1 MIEQDGIRARSGA
14 WVRSK
19 AEENDLRRYARTL
32 SEHRWLILL
41 TTLIAMVAAILYV
54 ETAKPVYQAEAD
66 VLVSA
71 VSTTN
76 DSVLN
81 GLSLV
86 TASSDPSR
94 DVQTAAHVI
103 VTNAVAQATLT
114 KLALPGTPQQLL
126 KRISVQPVAQS
137 DIVALTAQ
145 AETATAAAALANA
158 FAQEAITQR
167 RLQFGVLLDA
177 EITQLKVQLGHTPP
191 PTAQTAAEQSRLA
204 QLETL
209 RSIPL
214 PDMRVSTPAVA
225 PSSRTSPRVKLSVG
239 AGVIGGLV
247 LGLVAAFALEV
258 FDPRLRRED
267 QLRDLFRLPVLTRV
281 PREGGTRG
289 LGHTLN
295 RLPIIGRLVQRRRA
309 RNARPRLPEGLSPAS
324 LEAYRTLRARLL
336 ASRPDHRRTSRSIL
350 VTSASPSEGKTT
362 SAINLAVSLAWSGA
376 SVILIEADLR
386 RPSVGRALG
395 LTARHDVSSVLVRE
409 VDVASALIESPTYG
423 PNLRFLLAHDA
434 NEPNV
439 LVGDGLFLPTAAA
452 MLDEACSLADYV
464 VVDSPPLAEVIDA
477 LAIARQ
483 VDDVLLV
490 VRLNQTNLPRLAG
503 LGELLARTN
512 IEPAGI
518 ALIGTE
524 PANGLNDVYGY
535 LGSTSPPLPGSS
547 HPLTRPQAVER

>member
-1 MIEQDGIRARSGA
+1 
-14 WVRSK
+14 VRSK
-19 AEENDLRRYARTL
+19 AEENDLRRYVRTL
-32 SEHRWLILL
+32 SERRWLILL
-41 TTLIAMVAAILYV
+41 TTLIAMVAAIIYV
-54 ETAKPVYQAEAD
+54 ETAKPVYQAETD
-66 VLVSA
+66 VLVSP
-71 VSTTN
+71 VNETN
-76 DSVLN
+76 GSVLN

-86 TASSDPSR
+86 TSSSDPSR
-94 DVQTAAHVI
+94 DIETAARLI
-103 VTNAVAQATLT
+103 VTNDVAQETLT
-114 KLALPGTPQQLL
+114 KLSLPGTPQQLL
-126 KRISVQPVAQS
+126 KRVSVQPLAQS

-145 AETATAAAALANA
+145 AETAKGAADLANA
-158 FAQEAITQR
+158 VAQEAITRR

-177 EITQLKVQLGHTPP
+177 EISQLKLQLGRTPP
-191 PTAQTAAEQSRLA
+191 PTPQTAAEQSRLA

-209 RSIPL
+209 RSVPL

-225 PSSRTSPRVKLSVG
+225 PSSRTSPRVTLSVA
-239 AGVIGGLV
+239 AGVIAGLV
-247 LGLVAAFALEV
+247 LGLAAAFALEI

-289 LGHTLN
+289 VARMVD
-295 RLPIIGRLVQRRRA
+295 RLPVIGRLVQRRRA

-336 ASRPDHRRTSRSIL
+336 ASRPDRRTSRSIL

-395 LTARHDVSSVLVRE
+395 LTARHDVSSVLVQE

-535 LGSTSPPLPGSS
+535 VGSSSPPPPGSAQ
-547 HPLTRPQAVER
+547 PLARPRADVR

>member
-1 MIEQDGIRARSGA
+1 MIEQDGIRSRGGA

-19 AEENDLRRYARTL
+19 TEESDLRRYVTTL
-32 SEHRWLILL
+32 RERRWLILL
-41 TTLIAMVAAILYV
+41 ITLITLVAALIYV
-54 ETAKPVYQAEAD
+54 ETAKPVYQAETD
-66 VLVSA
+66 ILVSP
-71 VSTTN
+71 VDTTN
-76 DSVLN
+76 SSVLN

-86 TASSDPSR
+86 TASSDPTR
-94 DVQTAAHVI
+94 DIQTAASLI
-103 VTNAVAQATLT
+103 LTNDITQAVKAR
-114 KLALPGTPQQLL
+114 LALPDTPQQLRN
-126 KRISVQPVAQS
+126 KISVQPLAQS

-145 AETATAAAALANA
+145 AETPAAAATLANT
-158 FAQEAITQR
+158 FGQEAILRR

-177 EITQLKVQLGHTPP
+177 EITQLKLQLGRTPP
-191 PTAQTAAEQSRLA
+191 PTPQTAAEQSRLA

-214 PDMRVSTPAVA
+214 PDMRVATPAVP
-225 PSSRTSPRVKLSVG
+225 PSSRTSPRITLSLAAG
-239 AGVIGGLV
+239 AIAGLV
-247 LGLVAAFALEV
+247 LGLIAAFAFEV

-267 QLRDLFRLPVLTRV
+267 QLRHLFRLPVLARV
-281 PREGGTRG
+281 PREGSSRG
-289 LGHTLN
+289 LGRAVD
-295 RLPIIGRLVQRRRA
+295 RLPVVGRLLQRRNLRK
-309 RNARPRLPEGLSPAS
+309 ARPRLPEGLSPAS

-336 ASRPDHRRTSRSIL
+336 ASRPDQRSTRSIL

-395 LTARHDVSSVLVRE
+395 LTSRHDVSSVLVQE
-409 VDVASALIESPTYG
+409 VDVASALVESPTYG

-452 MLDEACSLADYV
+452 MLDEASSLADYV

-490 VRLNQTNLPRLAG
+490 ARLNQTNLPRLAG

-512 IEPAGI
+512 IEPVGI

-524 PANGLNDVYGY
+524 PTSGANDVYGY
-535 LGSTSPPLPGSS
+535 VGSSSPPPPGSS
-547 HPLTRPQAVER
+547 RPLTRPRADVR